1 MGRGV
6 EVVCASRTQLCRQSS
21 QLSDL
26 EKKPHTSSLSLK
38 QKPLPDMLCR
48 AHFNGAVIKLEIRG
62 ADPFYECSTHRV
74 YNFSVEV
81 RETLL
86 KMRIKGG
93 GKSINVDRNAKE
105 SNKKMPFSSHQIV
118 KDV

>member
-93 GKSINVDRNAKE
+93 GKVY
-105 SNKKMPFSSHQIV
+105 
-118 KDV
+118 